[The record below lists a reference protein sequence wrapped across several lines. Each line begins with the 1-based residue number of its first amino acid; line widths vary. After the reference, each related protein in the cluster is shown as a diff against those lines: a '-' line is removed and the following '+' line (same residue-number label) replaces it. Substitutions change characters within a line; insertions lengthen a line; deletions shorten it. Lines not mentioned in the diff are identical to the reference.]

1 MSSGSIGAAH
11 LVTGALPASAARA
24 GALTQ
29 PMTTGD
35 SVWVNGEPQPAGAVH
50 VSARDRGFTLADGL
64 FETMLV
70 RNGRVFRLEEHLA
83 RLGRGLQVLQIPM
96 DSQTR
101 EWVRL
106 AVESASSPD
115 ASLRLTVTRGVGRGG
130 VAPPADTTP
139 TTVITIGAMP
149 AVPSS
154 LYESGLNAHVASG
167 RRNERSMTSGL
178 KTLAYVD
185 AIAAFLEAQRLG
197 ADEAI
202 FLDTD
207 GHCSE
212 ATASNLF
219 VWTGRTLLTP
229 PLSCGALPGITR
241 AAVLELAPG
250 LGLPV
255 SEQPFDLEPLLAAQE
270 VFLTSSLRGIA
281 PVVRVGDR
289 PIGPGTP
296 GSVTGRLRA
305 AYDALVERECGS

>member
-1 MSSGSIGAAH
+1 MSGPIGAAH

-24 GALTQ
+24 GSLAQ
-29 PMTTGD
+29 AMTTGE
-35 SVWVNGEPQPAGAVH
+35 SVWVNGEPQPAGAAH

-70 RNGRVFRLEEHLA
+70 RQGRIFRLDEHLA
-83 RLGRGLQVLQIPM
+83 RLERGLQVLQISPA
-96 DSQTR
+96 SQMR
-101 EWVRL
+101 QWVLR
-106 AVESASSPD
+106 AVASASAPD
-115 ASLRLTVTRGVGRGG
+115 ASIRLTVTRGVGRGG
-130 VAPPADTTP
+130 VAPVAETLP
-139 TTVITIGAMP
+139 TTVIAIGAMP
-149 AVPSS
+149 AFPSS
-154 LYESGLNAHVASG
+154 LYEFGLNAHVASG

-207 GHCSE
+207 AHCSE

-229 PLSCGALPGITR
+229 PVSCGALPGITR
-241 AAVLELAPG
+241 AAILEIAPG
-250 LGLPV
+250 LGLAV
-255 SEQPFDLEPLLAAQE
+255 SEQPFDLEQLLAAQE

-289 PIGPGTP
+289 PIGSGTP
-296 GSVTGRLRA
+296 GSVIGRIRA